1 MKLKKIII
9 LSALMLCIGQI
20 FAEIGHFQTINGI
33 RYLLG
38 DTSLTAVVSCLED
51 NNEYFGDIKIPS
63 TVIYEGKSYGVYWIG
78 ASAFANCKLLTS
90 VKIPNSVK
98 SIGKYAFYGCEGLT
112 SINIPNSVKF
122 IGQFAF
128 YGCKSLTSITIS
140 NRVKWIRESTFQY
153 CTNLKSAVIGDSV
166 THIGRSAF
174 ESCNALTSIYIGKS
188 VTDIG
193 PYAFKVWGN
202 NIGIHISN
210 IAGWC
215 NISVEEDFPTI
226 GSWVVDNWYWDLY
239 INNVKVKDLIIPEG
253 VKEIKAK
260 TFSYCRSISSVY
272 IPNSVTHIRESAF
285 EKCTNLVSIS
295 IPRTT
300 KIEKIF
306 GKDTRMPKLIV
317 R

>member
-78 ASAFANCKLLTS
+78 ASAFKNCKLLTS

-98 SIGKYAFYGCEGLT
+98 SIGKDAF
-112 SINIPNSVKF
+112 S
-122 IGQFAF
+122 
-128 YGCKSLTSITIS
+128 GCKSLTTITIP
-140 NRVKWIRESTFQY
+140 N
-153 CTNLKSAVIGDSV
+153 SV
-166 THIGRSAF
+166 TYIDSDAF
-174 ESCNALTSIYIGKS
+174 AYCSALTSIYIGKS

-193 PYAFKVWGN
+193 IRSFSGSK

-210 IAGWC
+210 MAGWC
-215 NISVEEDFPTI
+215 NMSFGTYFPTVNI
-226 GSWVVDNWYWDLY
+226 WVNETYWDWDLY

-272 IPNSVTHIRESAF
+272 IPNSVTHIRENAF
-285 EKCTNLVSIS
+285 AGCINLVSIS

-300 KIEKIF
+300 KIENIF
-306 GKDTRMPKLIV
+306 GKLLKNQRMPKLIV